1 MQMDWVRAT
10 IVAGAGALT
19 LSGCPSDNGNGDG
32 ESTAVAPTGST
43 GAPPAGSS
51 GSDGSTGTAPADS
64 SGTTTSATT
73 STDDGPTGS
82 STGVA
87 ATPCDAFCETVSS
100 CRGTNLEACVA
111 DCEAI
116 SRYRADHYAPACV
129 AAAES
134 SLVCVAQLSCEKY
147 DAFACD
153 ATEIEEVMT
162 CQANLDPGP
171 GIVAFC
177 ASQLDCGIAPV
188 DCQLAFLEDFMRAA
202 YIESCEVEYSAL
214 LSCAATVGCMASK
227 AELEAACANESA
239 ALDGCNIFG

>member
-19 LSGCPSDNGNGDG
+19 LSGCPRDNGNGDG
-32 ESTAVAPTGST
+32 VSTAGATTGST
-43 GAPPAGSS
+43 GAPPVGSS
-51 GSDGSTGTAPADS
+51 GSDGSTGTAPAGS

-73 STDDGPTGS
+73 STDNGSTGS
-82 STGVA
+82 STGDS

-100 CRGTNLEACVA
+100 CRGKDLEVCVA

-116 SRYRADHYAPACV
+116 SRYRADHYAPAC
-129 AAAES
+129 AAARES
-134 SLVCVAQLSCEKY
+134 SLLCVAELSCEQH
-147 DAFACD
+147 DASACN

-177 ASQLDCGIAPV
+177 ASQVDCGIAPV
-188 DCQLAFLEDFMRAA
+188 DCQLSFLEDFTRAA
-202 YIESCEVEYSAL
+202 YIEGCEAEYSAF
-214 LSCAATVGCMASK
+214 LSCAAAVGCMAND
-227 AELEAACANESA
+227 AELETACANETA
-239 ALDGCNIFG
+239 ALDGCDIFG